1 MHFALFYLKIF
12 SIMIKRDETLPYPYI
27 PGYTGT
33 YEDRQKAFKSRL
45 KVLLEDLMCL
55 ENKYKQNKNDT
66 SLLADLEKCQEVV
79 RGMNVL

>member
-1 MHFALFYLKIF
+1 
-12 SIMIKRDETLPYPYI
+12 
-27 PGYTGT
+27 
-33 YEDRQKAFKSRL
+33 
-45 KVLLEDLMCL
+45 LMCL